1 MPRQLLLLALLLLAA
16 ISIPPAAAAA
26 PAAEYHVA
34 PPPTGSDSQIGSQSA
49 PWATLQHAVDSVDP
63 GDRILVHS
71 GAYLGARIEISGV
84 PSAWITLQA
93 APGESVLINAPGP
106 ANVHQSNLEIETWE
120 GDGVVA
126 YWVIEGF
133 EVSGAPGWGID
144 IRGNDTAKSHHI
156 TIRKNKVHHNGLAA
170 HRTGI
175 FAAFTDDI
183 LVENNQSY
191 NNGEH
196 GIYINNSSDR
206 FTVRG
211 NQLHDNNFCGLHT
224 NGDASMGGDGVMSDG
239 LIENNIIYANGA
251 GGGAAINMD
260 GVTHTLIRNNLLYD
274 NHATGVAI
282 FQQDGAVCSQY
293 NRLLHNT
300 IRVASNGR
308 WAVLVGD
315 PACVGN
321 QIYNNILL
329 NEHSYR
335 GAINL
340 ANGVPAGFESD
351 YNVVISRFTTNDGDS
366 ILTLSQWQA
375 LGFDAHSLVSTPA
388 ALFVDPGAAADYH
401 LLPGSPAID
410 AGANQGV
417 IFDLEGLTRPFGGGF
432 DTGAYEYQSLLWLY
446 IPAAFSQE

>member
-1 MPRQLLLLALLLLAA
+1 
-16 ISIPPAAAAA
+16 
-26 PAAEYHVA
+26 
-34 PPPTGSDSQIGSQSA
+34 
-49 PWATLQHAVDSVDP
+49 
-63 GDRILVHS
+63 
-71 GAYLGARIEISGV
+71 
-84 PSAWITLQA
+84 
-93 APGESVLINAPGP
+93 
-106 ANVHQSNLEIETWE
+106 
-120 GDGVVA
+120 
-126 YWVIEGF
+126 
-133 EVSGAPGWGID
+133 
-144 IRGNDTAKSHHI
+144 
-156 TIRKNKVHHNGLAA
+156 
-170 HRTGI
+170 
-175 FAAFTDDI
+175 
-183 LVENNQSY
+183 
-191 NNGEH
+191 
-196 GIYINNSSDR
+196 
-206 FTVRG
+206 VRG